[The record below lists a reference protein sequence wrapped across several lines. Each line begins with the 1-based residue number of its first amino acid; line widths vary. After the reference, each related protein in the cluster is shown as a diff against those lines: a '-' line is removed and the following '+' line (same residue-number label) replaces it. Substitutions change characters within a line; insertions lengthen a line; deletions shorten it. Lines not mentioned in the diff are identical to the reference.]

1 MIVQWCI
8 KGLNLG
14 EDAIAKQI
22 IDCKGGLICNWWR
35 TVHKI
40 SPPERRDKL
49 TPRNLDLHVNHF
61 TTPDPATGGSPFS
74 KNSPFISLSCG
85 TIERD
90 AAAQT
95 NLVHRALRTALWF
108 GTEFGQHDVAYLYT
122 CWVVLS
128 PRPSVEV
135 ETVAEE
141 IRDLNAYRRYSPFQT
156 EGEITAKIIVPD
168 NHILNCEK
176 WEWDRSRLR
185 FERKWTYANR
195 RFTPPERLSNIR
207 ELI

>member
-8 KGLNLG
+8 KGLNLPG
-14 EDAIAKQI
+14 DDEARSIIKFKQ
-22 IDCKGGLICNWWR
+22 GLLCNWWR
-35 TVHKI
+35 TVHTI
-40 SPPERRDKL
+40 TPSGVRNKL
-49 TPRNLDLHVNHF
+49 TPRNLDLHINHF
-61 TTPDPATGGSPFS
+61 TTPDPATSLPFS
-74 KNSPFISLSCG
+74 ENSPFISLSCG

-90 AAAQT
+90 AVAQT
-95 NLVHRALRTALWF
+95 NLVHRALQTALWF

-122 CWVVLS
+122 CWVLLA

-135 ETVAEE
+135 EGVAEE

-156 EGEITAKIIVPD
+156 EGEVTAKVIIPD

-176 WEWDRSRLR
+176 WEWDRPHRK
-185 FERKWTYANR
+185 FEKKWIQENS
-195 RFTPPERLSNIR
+195 RFTPPEQLSNVR